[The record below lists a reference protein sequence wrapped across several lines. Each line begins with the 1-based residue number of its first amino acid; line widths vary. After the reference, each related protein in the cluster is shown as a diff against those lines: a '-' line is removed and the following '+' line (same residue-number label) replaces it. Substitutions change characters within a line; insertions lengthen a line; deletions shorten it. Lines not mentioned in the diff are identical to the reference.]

1 VAKYLQEKSHISD
14 VLLMDYAVGKAGDL
28 FKWKTSK
35 IGFVFGVDISKDNIM
50 NSKDGACVRYL
61 TDKIK
66 NPGLPPKAIFLHG
79 NSGLN
84 IRSNH
89 KAFYTNQEKEICRAV
104 FGQGDSK
111 QVAREYLGIA
121 RDGFHISSCQ
131 FAMHYF
137 FEKKSTLHSFLRNL
151 SECTRLGGY
160 FVGTC
165 YNGQRVFDA
174 LRNKKMG
181 ESIRFDKNG
190 KKIFEI
196 VRQYS
201 NQLDK
206 FPQNENS
213 IGLAIHVFQES
224 INKWKHILK
233 LNANIKLH
241 FVGKLQ
247 TNKIADV
254 IKHFSFMHSLDNDK
268 LALKISIE
276 EKNQKKTLS
285 YFIQVNLGEENQ
297 KSGILKQDL
306 SRFINYCKNDLKLN
320 IIGLMCLPPINE
332 NSEKY
337 FKELKQLAI
346 VNHLKELSMG
356 MSNDYISAI
365 KNGATFIRIGSA
377 IFED

>member
-1 VAKYLQEKSHISD
+1 
-14 VLLMDYAVGKAGDL
+14 M
-28 FKWKTSK
+28 
-35 IGFVFGVDISKDNIM
+35 NIL
-50 NSKDGACVRYL
+50 NHYK
-61 TDKIK
+61 KIK
-66 NPGLPPKAIFLHG
+66 QEIKNYSTDVPVSLVVVTKG
-79 NSGLN
+79 
-84 IRSNH
+84 RSLDDIQTIINVGH
-89 KAFYTNQEKEICRAV
+89 V
-104 FGQGDSK
+104 HFG
-111 QVAREYLGIA
+111 E
-121 RDGFHISSCQ
+121 
-131 FAMHYF
+131 
-137 FEKKSTLHSFLRNL
+137 N
-151 SECTRLGGY
+151 
-160 FVGTC
+160 
-165 YNGQRVFDA
+165 RV
-174 LRNKKMG
+174 
-181 ESIRFDKNG
+181 
-190 KKIFEI
+190 
-196 VRQYS
+196 
-201 NQLDK
+201 
-206 FPQNENS
+206 
-213 IGLAIHVFQES
+213 QES